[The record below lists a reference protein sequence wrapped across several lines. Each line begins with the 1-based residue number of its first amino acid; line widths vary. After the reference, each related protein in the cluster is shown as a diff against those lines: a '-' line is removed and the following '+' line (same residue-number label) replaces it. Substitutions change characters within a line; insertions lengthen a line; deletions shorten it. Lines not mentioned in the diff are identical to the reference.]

1 METNYNN
8 IYILV
13 VTDSNGAFDYDVF
26 TTFDAAVK
34 DMKEHYDN
42 MLSELSNKY
51 LEKDYY
57 SVMWRDSCYIVDE
70 YKSIQ
75 YDWHIISLEDKF

>member
-1 METNYNN
+1 METNYTN

-13 VTDSNGAFDYDVF
+13 ITDSNGAFDYDVF
-26 TTFDAAVK
+26 TTFDDAA
-34 DMKEHYDN
+34 KEMNTQYEN
-42 MLSELSNKY
+42 TLSELSKKY
-51 LEKDYY
+51 LKKDYY
-57 SVMWRDSCYIVDE
+57 SVMWKDSCYIVDE